1 MFPVEY
7 VYGDWFWWQESSNSK
22 HSDPE
27 CPTSSLP
34 TELEA
39 GSRVEGFCIPQFFL
53 AKSDVDP
60 LNEPLLEKEHWRPD
74 LDVMTEIEP
83 FAESEKETIIP
94 IFTVEHAAD
103 DARYAKLRLTN
114 EWKEDRPGYKNT
126 SFLHHTC
133 LLPSGDHPFVE
144 GNKVGESEK
153 WSHDIHGPVRKL
165 YKKGSPSYEEDHVC
179 VFKYPIAWP
188 EPAMEWLIR
197 PRVSGWPS
205 PALVQEILESSCH
218 LAPVGRGKRFREPI
232 ELLEY
237 TKTPESAASSRATE
251 DEHCEEKMSMDETE
265 WRTSFSLAEN
275 KLGQSMSP
283 VQRHVIVL
291 LKMIKKLY
299 FPEVISSYY
308 LKNLL
313 FWECENR
320 EESFWREENSGKCLL
335 SMLDC
340 LQKCL
345 EEGHLQHYIMPQSN
359 LLQSED
365 PVRLAE
371 AAAIVADVRRNI
383 LPKTISLLRRLQS
396 LDYMSSTFL
405 EDLELEPYL
414 SKIQDSSLAG
424 EEMRELLGSLQLVF
438 TGKYKDVIA
447 ALLRMQAEPDEEA
460 DVHLPICLGS
470 QWSFCLYAYQ
480 SLLAR
485 NLCKLWFLKS
495 DENNSKQTNEEEVTS
510 FVREE
515 IVDHSLGEE
524 FITLSLQFFGQMKEG
539 KDPSLVVPH
548 TSVMEHMKEMQK
560 RQAYEC
566 VEEEKPTMKELFEL
580 LHTSDFKELEKK
592 VVEEVKERFDIS
604 WEDIETVLDN
614 ALEVLHPE
622 RLASALQET
631 TDSGAGPS
639 TE

>member
-7 VYGDWFWWQESSNSK
+7 VYGEWFWWQEISNAK
-22 HSDPE
+22 RSDPE
-27 CPTSSLP
+27 SLASSSPTD
-34 TELEA
+34 LEA
-39 GSRVEGFCIPQFFL
+39 GSRVEGFCIPQFLL

-60 LNEPLLEKEHWRPD
+60 LKEPLLEKEHWQPD
-74 LDVMTEIEP
+74 LDMMSEREP
-83 FAESEKETIIP
+83 FAESEKKTVIP

-114 EWKEDRPGYKNT
+114 EWKEDRPRYKNT
-126 SFLHHTC
+126 SFLHHTF
-133 LLPSGDHPFVE
+133 LLPSGDHPFVMRNEVE
-144 GNKVGESEK
+144 GGEK

-165 YKKGSPSYEEDHVC
+165 QKEGFPSYEEDQTL

-205 PALVQEILESSCH
+205 PALVQEVFESSCH
-218 LAPVGRGKRFREPI
+218 LAPVGRGKRFHEPM

-237 TKTPESAASSRATE
+237 AKNPESAATFRAAE
-251 DEHCEEKMSMDETE
+251 DDHCEGKVAMDETE
-265 WRTSFSLAEN
+265 WRTSFSVAEN

-371 AAAIVADVRRNI
+371 AAAVVADVRRNI
-383 LPKTISLLRRLQS
+383 LPKIISLLRRLQS
-396 LDYMSSTFL
+396 LTYLSNIFL
-405 EDLELEPYL
+405 QDLELEPYL
-414 SKIQDSSLAG
+414 SKIQDSSLTG
-424 EEMRELLGSLQLVF
+424 QEMSELLGSLHSAF

-447 ALLRMQAEPDEEA
+447 ALLRNMQAEPDVETKKLLC
-460 DVHLPICLGS
+460 VP
-470 QWSFCLYAYQ
+470 LYAYQ

-495 DENNSKQTNEEEVTS
+495 DENSKQTNEEEVTS

-515 IVDHSLGEE
+515 IADHSLGEE
-524 FITLSLQFFGQMKEG
+524 FITLSLQFFGPMKEG
-539 KDPSLVVPH
+539 KDPSLVVPD
-548 TSVMEHMKEMQK
+548 TSVMKEMKEMQK
-560 RQAYEC
+560 RLACES
-566 VEEEKPTMKELFEL
+566 VEKAEAPMKELFGWV
-580 LHTSDFKELEKK
+580 HTSDLKNLEKK
-592 VVEEVKERFDIS
+592 ITEKLKGQLDSITL
-604 WEDIETVLDN
+604 EDIHTMFNNE
-614 ALEVLHPE
+614 LELLRQV
-622 RLASALQET
+622 RLASAPQET
-631 TDSGAGPS
+631 TESGAGPS
-639 TE
+639 TEQIKQAE